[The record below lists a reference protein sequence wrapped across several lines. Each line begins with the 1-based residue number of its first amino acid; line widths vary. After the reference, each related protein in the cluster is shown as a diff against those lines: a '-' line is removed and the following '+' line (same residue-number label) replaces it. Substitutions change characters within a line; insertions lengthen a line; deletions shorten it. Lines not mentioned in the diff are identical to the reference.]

1 MSNAQSA
8 HATLQKLSVA
18 SWLRA
23 HGKFVRPELTRQQK
37 QELKECFELI
47 DADGSGA
54 IDASEMLTAFNVL
67 GMHAKKAEVE
77 AMLAEVDAD
86 GSGEVEYPEFVQ
98 IMTTKLDQ
106 RVDQSVYST
115 LPEKPAKQQTLPF
128 PLLARAYRRKKL
140 MEAVM
145 GGDKASQERLQA
157 RADAAELERQALRK
171 EAASQKEILKN
182 IQQKAFTNLA
192 SQRIRKIAGLNRRDF
207 AKIKASSTL
216 LPSNVV
222 EHINDNVEN
231 MLNDIHQQSSQP
243 GSTMQAS
250 TGTKVDALSMA
261 RSTKLVKFKTIPQ
274 KDANVQDEVKEILK
288 CIKINEKDNLTNS
301 MNKINANVQHKPVM
315 EQQLLH
321 LQALQSLHKYFKE
334 KNGIQ
339 KF

>member
-207 AKIKASSTL
+207 AKIKASSSFHVHCYL
-216 LPSNVV
+216 Q
-222 EHINDNVEN
+222 
-231 MLNDIHQQSSQP
+231 MLWNI
-243 GSTMQAS
+243 
-250 TGTKVDALSMA
+250 SMIM
-261 RSTKLVKFKTIPQ
+261 LKT
-274 KDANVQDEVKEILK
+274 
-288 CIKINEKDNLTNS
+288 C
-301 MNKINANVQHKPVM
+301 
-315 EQQLLH
+315 
-321 LQALQSLHKYFKE
+321 
-334 KNGIQ
+334 
-339 KF
+339 

>member
-1 MSNAQSA
+1 M
-8 HATLQKLSVA
+8 
-18 SWLRA
+18 
-23 HGKFVRPELTRQQK
+23 F
-37 QELKECFELI
+37 
-47 DADGSGA
+47 
-54 IDASEMLTAFNVL
+54 VL
-67 GMHAKKAEVE
+67 G
-77 AMLAEVDAD
+77 
-86 GSGEVEYPEFVQ
+86 
-98 IMTTKLDQ
+98 
-106 RVDQSVYST
+106 
-115 LPEKPAKQQTLPF
+115 
-128 PLLARAYRRKKL
+128 
-140 MEAVM
+140 
-145 GGDKASQERLQA
+145 
-157 RADAAELERQALRK
+157 
-171 EAASQKEILKN
+171 
-182 IQQKAFTNLA
+182 
-192 SQRIRKIAGLNRRDF
+192 
-207 AKIKASSTL
+207 TL

-301 MNKINANVQHKPVM
+301 MNKINANVSNNLDKKEPHAFRNKVQHKPVM

>member
-1 MSNAQSA
+1 MVGNKGTIGNEDRVEK
-8 HATLQKLSVA
+8 ATLQKLSVA

-86 GSGEVEYPEFVQ
+86 GSGE
-98 IMTTKLDQ
+98 
-106 RVDQSVYST
+106 
-115 LPEKPAKQQTLPF
+115 
-128 PLLARAYRRKKL
+128 L

-301 MNKINANVQHKPVM
+301 MNKINANVSNNLDKKEPHAFRNKVQHKPVM

>member
-171 EAASQKEILKN
+171 EAASQKE
-182 IQQKAFTNLA
+182 
-192 SQRIRKIAGLNRRDF
+192 RIRKIAGLNRRDF
-207 AKIKASSTL
+207 AKIKASS
-216 LPSNVV
+216 SF
-222 EHINDNVEN
+222 H
-231 MLNDIHQQSSQP
+231 QSSQP

-301 MNKINANVQHKPVM
+301 MNKINANVSNNLDKKEPHAFRNKVQHKPVM

>member
-207 AKIKASSTL
+207 AKIKASS
-216 LPSNVV
+216 SF
-222 EHINDNVEN
+222 H
-231 MLNDIHQQSSQP
+231 QSSQP

-301 MNKINANVQHKPVM
+301 MNKINANVSNNLDKKEPHAFRNKVQHKPVM